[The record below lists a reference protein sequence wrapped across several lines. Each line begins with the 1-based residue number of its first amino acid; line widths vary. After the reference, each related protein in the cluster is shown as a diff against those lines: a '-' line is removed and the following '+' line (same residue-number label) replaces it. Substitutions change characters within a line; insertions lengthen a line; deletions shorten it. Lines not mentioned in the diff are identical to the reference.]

1 VGPPHFTGHFLFNSP
16 TSSGQLQRC
25 GFIRDEDLSSMKRR
39 VPWMA
44 FVILAVVISSRILIV
59 GDVRMDHDEV
69 RSISRTFGTPAQII
83 DWQPLDWPPLYY
95 LLLGAYRMA
104 VGFHPLVMR
113 FSSVLLFAVSL
124 AGMYPLGMRL
134 FRRRQAALAG
144 MAAYATVGLVLFQS
158 VHVRG
163 YVLGLALYPI
173 AFWLSLRFFETENP
187 RWRWAVPLAL
197 TLAALFYTTYSVVP
211 GYVLLLLFTLIAYPA
226 RRIWRWGRPA
236 VIAILAAAPQ
246 MWKLASHIIPT
257 LVRREEARAAG
268 TQFTSEPYRTY
279 QFVLLRNYAG
289 GALPLWVALL
299 LLTIVVLIY
308 FERPLKRTT
317 TALLICAAAGPVFAA
332 AILPFF
338 GIAEPH
344 YSWWAVFPFVLLAGR
359 SLSYLPRRVWMGAL
373 LVLLVVPFLPLPTDQ
388 FRYGNSFQTP
398 FEDTFGWLE
407 ARIEPGDVIFLD
419 PSCTTRADKCGRPEE
434 WDYYQMVYFPDR
446 RLHIVSN
453 IDETANVR
461 RVWYVHVDGWQDKTL
476 EARVATGRL
485 KSQFVGPWDFLWQL
499 YEAPPDSVGVL
510 YDNGMRFHG
519 FDIIDPRLRN
529 GYAEGPVVRREGEQ
543 VILRLWW
550 SVDKPLTN
558 DYSVSTL
565 IATAPD
571 APPLAQFDG
580 PPQTIS
586 LFPYDSAPPMETSL
600 WQPGQFYVEERVIRL
615 PMEIDSA
622 LRGTPL
628 GIYMTLYQW
637 WDGAT
642 IDAPGV
648 YETGRRKLREMF
660 VLTY

>member
-1 VGPPHFTGHFLFNSP
+1 
-16 TSSGQLQRC
+16 
-25 GFIRDEDLSSMKRR
+25 MRR
-39 VPWMA
+39 RAPWIA
-44 FVILAVVISSRILIV
+44 FVIFAVVISSRILIV

-69 RSISRTFGTPAQII
+69 RSISRTLGTPAQII
-83 DWQPLDWPPLYY
+83 DWQPPDWPPLYY
-95 LLLGAYRMA
+95 LLLGVYRMA

-158 VHVRG
+158 MHVRG
-163 YVLGLALYPI
+163 YVLGLTLYPV

-211 GYVLLLLFTLIAYPA
+211 GYGLLLLFTLIAYPA
-226 RRIWRWGRPA
+226 RRIRRWWMPA
-236 VIAILAAAPQ
+236 VIALLVAAPQ

-257 LVRREEARAAG
+257 LVGREEARAAG
-268 TQFTSEPYRTY
+268 TQFTLEPYHTY

-308 FERPLKRTT
+308 SQRPFKRTT
-317 TALLICAAAGPVFAA
+317 TALLVCAVAGPVFAA

-338 GIAEPH
+338 GLAEPH

-359 SLSYLPRRVWMGAL
+359 SLGYLPRRAWMGVL
-373 LVLLVVPFLPLPTDQ
+373 LVLLVVPFLPLPTDD
-388 FRYGNSFQTP
+388 FRYGDSFHTP
-398 FEDTFGWLE
+398 FEDTFEWLW

-419 PSCTTRADKCGRPEE
+419 PSCTTHADKCGRPEE
-434 WDYYQMVYFPDR
+434 WDYYEMVYFPDR

-453 IDETANVR
+453 IEETVGVR
-461 RVWYVHVDGWQDKTL
+461 RVWYVHVDGWQDETLKT
-476 EARVATGRL
+476 RVATGRL
-485 KSQFVGPWDFLWQL
+485 QSQFVGPWDFLWQL
-499 YEAPPDSVGVL
+499 YEAPPDSAGVL

-529 GYAEGPVVRREGEQ
+529 GYAEGSVVRREGEQ

-550 SVDKPLTN
+550 SVDKPLAD
-558 DYSVSTL
+558 DYSISTL

-586 LFPYDSAPPMETSL
+586 LFPYDSAPPMQTSL
-600 WQPGQFYVEERVIRL
+600 WQPGQIYVEERVLRL
-615 PMEIDSA
+615 PMGIDSA
-622 LRGTPL
+622 LRDTPL

-648 YETGRRKLREMF
+648 NETGRRKLREMF